1 MPRKLKKGYY
11 VKGEFVA
18 EGSARDQELTAELK
32 GTWDATRTDQKK
44 HSHALRDLGKTLL
57 TQRPAL
63 WQRLALPERLHDA
76 LQDFQRLNNF
86 EAQRRQTQLIG
97 KLMRQLDEGHI
108 ERIRQALYDEQHGSG
123 SQQTQT
129 LLAEQWR
136 EQLLADDAA
145 ALPAWLE
152 SYPDTDIQALRTL
165 IRQARKDLQAAAM
178 AAAAASATAAPEAET
193 SAPPPSKK
201 SRAYRELFQ
210 QLRQHIE
217 QALVDYSAAATDD
230 NDDER

>member
-1 MPRKLKKGYY
+1 MSRKPKKGYY

-44 HSHALRDLGKTLL
+44 HSHALRDLGKDLL

-63 WQRLALPERLHDA
+63 WQRLELPESLHDA
-76 LQDFQRLNNF
+76 LKEYLRLSNF
-86 EAQRRQTQLIG
+86 EAMRRQTQLIG
-97 KLMRQLDEGHI
+97 KLMRQLDEAHI
-108 ERIRQALYDEQHGSG
+108 ERIRQALYDEQHNSG

-136 EQLLADDAA
+136 EQLLADDA

-165 IRQARKDLQAAAM
+165 IRQARKDLQAAA
-178 AAAAASATAAPEAET
+178 AAAPEAEA
-193 SAPPPSKK
+193 SPPPPSKK

-217 QALVDYSAAATDD
+217 QAQVDDSAAATDT